1 VSRPNIEELFR
12 VAGITALTAE
22 SPIPIIAEKLRALRA
37 KLNGADPLDR
47 ATIRAMLLDF
57 LKDAKVPGAADLV
70 TAALAVADPDG
81 TTQGSAVT
89 FAPVEPWPDPVAGTD
104 LLARLVRTYA
114 RFIVLPEGGA
124 TASALWVVHAHA
136 HEAAHISPN
145 LGYTSPE
152 KGCGKT
158 TALHVTSALVP
169 RPLPASNI
177 TAAALFRAVE
187 KFRPT
192 LLIDE
197 ADTFLAEREELRGIL
212 NSGHTRATA
221 VVVRTAG
228 DDFEPRTFSTWCPKA
243 VALIGDLP
251 PTLED
256 RSIVIR
262 MRRRAPSEA
271 VERLRLDRLAELEP
285 LRRQAARWAV
295 DNLPA
300 LKVADPALPEEL
312 RDRARDNW
320 RLLVAIAE
328 LAGGPWPARARKA
341 AALLSGGTAEG
352 TQAPA
357 VQLLADLRDLFR
369 ERGVDRLASAD
380 MVEVL
385 TLRED
390 RPWPE
395 WKGGRPLT
403 VRQLAR
409 LVGRFGVTPKPIRL
423 GDKTPR
429 GYLLE
434 QFADAFARY
443 LPSDPQQAQ
452 QASSGA
458 ENSPFPIR
466 NTNPSVADDK
476 SGENP
481 HGDSLVADVADEK
494 GGLEGEAEKGD
505 AWEPEP

>member
-1 VSRPNIEELFR
+1 
-12 VAGITALTAE
+12 
-22 SPIPIIAEKLRALRA
+22 
-37 KLNGADPLDR
+37 
-47 ATIRAMLLDF
+47 
-57 LKDAKVPGAADLV
+57 
-70 TAALAVADPDG
+70 
-81 TTQGSAVT
+81 
-89 FAPVEPWPDPVAGTD
+89 
-104 LLARLVRTYA
+104 
-114 RFIVLPEGGA
+114 
-124 TASALWVVHAHA
+124 
-136 HEAAHISPN
+136 
-145 LGYTSPE
+145 
-152 KGCGKT
+152 
-158 TALHVTSALVP
+158 
-169 RPLPASNI
+169 
-177 TAAALFRAVE
+177 
-187 KFRPT
+187 
-192 LLIDE
+192 
-197 ADTFLAEREELRGIL
+197 
-212 NSGHTRATA
+212 
-221 VVVRTAG
+221 
-228 DDFEPRTFSTWCPKA
+228 
-243 VALIGDLP
+243 
-251 PTLED
+251 
-256 RSIVIR
+256 